1 VFLVYLRR
9 PPRFRLPPVPQRRG
23 LQGELDTPLAR
34 ARASKGVYQ
43 RELAE
48 AVGISIASYRRL
60 ERGPV
65 GNAPLWQ
72 YTNCAIALNVELEQL
87 LGRKALT
94 SWHPT
99 PSAPRPPNEHFLADR
114 YERALAWREE
124 LPEE

>member
-1 VFLVYLRR
+1 MAERR
-9 PPRFRLPPVPQRRG
+9 R
-23 LQGELDTPLAR
+23 LQGEIATPLAR
-34 ARASKGVYQ
+34 ARVSKGLYQ
-43 RELAE
+43 HELAR
-48 AVGISIASYRRL
+48 AAGISITTYRRL
-60 ERGPV
+60 ERGTV